1 MRTILSS
8 LIFLLALASFPAEA
22 QTGLPLKRTLW
33 VVGDSGSV
41 VFSPYDLMDDETLIP
56 KNFTHIVLVKPVG
69 ENTTLITKKYSMKPH
84 MKVESNVGRV
94 SFFGPRAS
102 SDVVT
107 KINPDSICLPY
118 VYRTLFTSNKY
129 VGGVSLSG
137 GVVSGID
144 KRVRTLKV
152 TIYDNYNNKV
162 LGERVFRLSPV
173 VVHQY
178 TTELHYTDINGN
190 PQVYTDGTKNWIPA
204 DTTISAKVVVRNE
217 YGESASVVKIQVWP
231 FNSMAC
237 KIPEFDGD
245 EFPSDSWLMR
255 NINRGGTYLMVPKV
269 EREKECDL
277 VAPLRV
283 R

>member
-41 VFSPYDLMDDETLIP
+41 IFSPYDLMADEALIQ
-56 KNFTHIVLVKPVG
+56 KNFTSAVMVKPAG
-69 ENTTLITKKYSMKPH
+69 ENVSLITKKYSLKPH
-84 MKVESNVGRV
+84 LKVVSDVGRV

-107 KINPDSICLPY
+107 KINLDSICLPY

-144 KRVRTLKV
+144 KKVRTLKV

-255 NINRGGTYLMVPKV
+255 EINRGGTYLMVPKV